1 MQSLGRRSAGEPE
14 IRRRLP
20 GLRSTR
26 GRASGGAGFSIIE
39 LLIAATI
46 MIAAIAGLALVF
58 GSSLTETAV
67 ARQRTAADKLLDLGM
82 EQLRALPYGT
92 VAKGLDDA
100 EVAASGDPNITVSGS
115 TFTYVPTGE
124 TIPHGNQNYPTYQ
137 QAPLIPHRS
146 TSTVNGITYTLS
158 TYVTNYAPG
167 GSPVAG
173 AYRVI
178 ASVSWP
184 KSARPGLSST
194 VSSQSI
200 LYAPQGCLSNGT
212 HPFGAPCQP
221 FLYSTASTGLGGVT
235 IVPSAT
241 FSDGVQGLN
250 LSKAQLQLPE
260 EDSAMQIE
268 QVSAVAGKVAAG
280 GGSIETSSGVQRT
293 GFQAATGSADNDPGS
308 VAATSA
314 SGSASQGATS
324 IQASSGGGPNA
335 NLLTVT
341 SNATAGS
348 GSMTATAAAAASPAF
363 SDLSGSPLL
372 TALPCG
378 SSDVQHNGTS
388 SATMD
393 LYDGN
398 NPLGTAPLATFGTPA
413 GHTRINTS
421 RFIAAGTSYC
431 TTSTGDGCVH
441 AGASRSL
448 GTMRLA
454 GIPAG
459 LAKPAGWDANNFLVE
474 VSSYA
479 DAANAESGIG
489 AAAPT
494 AARQGT
500 PTIKY
505 WNGSGYTT
513 RTGASWPAAG
523 ALPVTTVSYSTSG
536 YTVTITPHLT
546 VTAPTTAQNT
556 PAGCTSLCSG
566 TAKVDSPIKGDI
578 DYTITKGGGQ
588 VMADLVISLDLGTIL
603 ADTSYRAA
611 PSAG

>member
-1 MQSLGRRSAGEPE
+1 MQSLGTRSAGEPTS
-14 IRRRLP
+14 RRRP
-20 GLRSTR
+20 GIRG
-26 GRASGGAGFSIIE
+26 GRASMAGFSLIE

-58 GSSLTETAV
+58 GSSLTETAT
-67 ARQRTAADKLLDLGM
+67 ARQRTEADKLLDLGM

-100 EVAASGDPNITVSGS
+100 EVAASADPNISVSGS
-115 TFTYVPTGE
+115 TYTYTPTGE

-146 TSTVNGITYTLS
+146 TSTVNGIAYTLS

-167 GSPVAG
+167 GAAVAG

-178 ASVSWP
+178 AVVSWP
-184 KSARPGLSST
+184 KSARPGVPST
-194 VSSQSI
+194 VSSESI

-221 FLYSTASTGLGGVT
+221 FLYSTASTGLGGIT

-241 FSDGVQGLN
+241 FADGIDGLK
-250 LSKAQLQLPE
+250 LHKAQLQLPE

-280 GGSIETSSGVQRT
+280 GGTIETDSGLQRT
-293 GFQAATGSADNDPGS
+293 GFQAVTGSADNDPGS
-308 VAATSA
+308 VAAPSDG
-314 SGSASQGATS
+314 GSASQGATS
-324 IQASSGGGPNA
+324 IQAASGGGSTA

-341 SNATAGS
+341 ASGTSTS
-348 GSMTATAAAAASPAF
+348 GSTTSTSSASASPAC
-363 SDLSGSPLL
+363 SDLSGSSLL

-378 SSDVQHNGTS
+378 SADIQHNGAS
-388 SATMD
+388 SVAMD

-398 NPLGTAPLATFGTPA
+398 NPLGTAPLASFGAPA

-421 RFIAAGTSYC
+421 RFIAAGASYC

-474 VSSYA
+474 ISGYT
-479 DAANAESGIG
+479 DTANAESGIG
-489 AAAPT
+489 AAAPA

-500 PTIKY
+500 PTIRY

-523 ALPVTTVSYSTSG
+523 ALPVATVSYSTSG

-546 VTAPTTAQNT
+546 VTAPTTTSNT
-556 PAGCTSLCSG
+556 PSGCTSLCSG

-578 DYTITKGGGQ
+578 DYTVTRGGGQ
-588 VMADLVISLDLGTIL
+588 VMADFTISVDLGTIL